1 MKRFK
6 SYIKEW
12 VYVRDSDD
20 VQIMVVQDKAGNP
33 AEYKSRAEAE
43 KKAKEIKGAAIEL
56 RGKILVQVLQN
67 PSIRKATKMDGL
79 QEDSRLD
86 DRLRSRLANLVFMP
100 QEKLD
105 KPEYDKIK
113 IFKDGWQR
121 IELPTPPRED
131 REVDAVITAVA
142 NATEQQKIDY
152 KLCDQNASYYIEE
165 HLKKNDLEYDPKN
178 IEFIEQQCRPIIRH
192 YKNYF
197 NRPRPYQVAAVY
209 NKKLDRFKSDTAKTP
224 AYPSGHAMQPMVV
237 ALHYAKKYP
246 QHRQELIR
254 AAKICGYG
262 RVIAGMHYPSD
273 YDAGIELAKQVM
285 KYMTH
290 EKF

>member
-6 SYIKEW
+6 SYIKE
-12 VYVRDSDD
+12 
-20 VQIMVVQDKAGNP
+20 
-33 AEYKSRAEAE
+33 
-43 KKAKEIKGAAIEL
+43 
-56 RGKILVQVLQN
+56 
-67 PSIRKATKMDGL
+67 
-79 QEDSRLD
+79 DSRLD
-86 DRLRSRLANLVFMP
+86 DRLKSQLSNLVFMP
-100 QEKLD
+100 QDKLEE
-105 KPEYDKIK
+105 PEYDEIE

-131 REVDAVITAVA
+131 REIDAVISAVE
-142 NATEQQKIDY
+142 NATEQQMKDY

-165 HLKKNDLEYDPKN
+165 HLKNNNLEYDKEN
-178 IEFIEQQCRPIIRH
+178 IEFIEDQCRPIIRH

-209 NKKLDRFKSDTAKTP
+209 NKELKRFKTGTAKTP

-237 ALHYAKKYP
+237 ALHYGKKYP
-246 QHRQELIR
+246 QHREAVIR
-254 AAKICGYG
+254 GAKICGYG
-262 RVIAGMHYPSD
+262 RVIAGLHYPSD

-285 KYMTH
+285 KYINH